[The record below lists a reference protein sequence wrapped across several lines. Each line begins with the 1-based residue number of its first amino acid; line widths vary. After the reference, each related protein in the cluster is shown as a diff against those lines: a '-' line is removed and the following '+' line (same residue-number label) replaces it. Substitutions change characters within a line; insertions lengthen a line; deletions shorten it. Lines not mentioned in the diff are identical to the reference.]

1 MSANY
6 IELKE
11 KTDEIKEKLNSC
23 ARKLEIVKP
32 EEKEKYENPLYRQW
46 SGDIK
51 DLEGFTLRLE
61 EWLKQPLA
69 AEAKRY
75 LLDLKKWAES
85 PGKISLEEIEK
96 DWRFLSDNVREIKDI
111 HTGIGDIGYEN
122 IKKKISEWVLSRI
135 SEKDIEKAKGWATN
149 ANKFANDLKQLEN
162 KKTES
167 KLAEKVKRDSIDELL
182 KITSFDKDNNEEINR
197 YGGLIYDAENI
208 VKSKPSEVKEETIL
222 NTYNNNR
229 DKKIEERISIIR
241 TEIKEIKTYLIN
253 LEWVKEFH
261 NFKNYNK
268 LWTGK
273 QAAIKKID
281 LKSIKN
287 ALIGIQ
293 QEGELWK
300 KARRKDIESA
310 LIRIE
315 RMANSVEKEK
325 LKKDVVSL
333 QEKIRNI
340 SWDKPDLKSL
350 YDTSSQIEK
359 LRKQLHEE
367 LINKLQNEDAISIIE
382 EPEIIE
388 DLGEKNGWDF
398 EKFFAALKIVL
409 GNGLIE
415 IKAVE
420 ENERK

>member
-6 IELKE
+6 TELKA

-23 ARKLEIVKP
+23 ARKLIIVKP
-32 EEKEKYENPLYRQW
+32 KEKEKYENPLYRQW

-61 EWLKQPLA
+61 EWLNQPFV

-85 PGKISLEEIEK
+85 PKISLEEIEQ
-96 DWRFLSDNVREIKDI
+96 DWRFLSDNVSEIKDI
-111 HTGIGDIGYEN
+111 HTQIEDIGYEN
-122 IKKKISEWVLSRI
+122 IKKKISEWVLNRI

-149 ANKFANDLKQLEN
+149 ANKFANDLKKLEN

-167 KLAEKVKRDSIDELL
+167 KLAEKVKRHSIDELL
-182 KITSFDKDNNEEINR
+182 KITSFDKDNNEEISR
-197 YGGLIYDAENI
+197 YGMIISDVENI

-222 NTYNNNR
+222 NTYNTTR
-229 DKKIEERISIIR
+229 DKKIEEKISIIR

-253 LEWVKEFH
+253 LEWVKEFQ

-268 LWTGK
+268 LWIGK
-273 QAAIKKID
+273 QVAIKKVD

-287 ALIGIQ
+287 ALADIQ
-293 QEGELWK
+293 QQADLWK
-300 KARRKDIESA
+300 KTHRKDIESA

-340 SWDKPDLKSL
+340 NWDKPDLKSI
-350 YDTSSQIEK
+350 YDTSSQLEK

-367 LINKLQNEDAISIIE
+367 LIKKLQNEDAISIIE

-388 DLGEKNGWDF
+388 DLGIKKGWDF
-398 EKFFAALKIVL
+398 EKFITALKVVL
-409 GNGLIE
+409 RDGLIE
-415 IKAVE
+415 IRAVE
-420 ENERK
+420 EK